1 MHTLHVDLG
10 QRSYPV
16 YIGRDL
22 FADGT
27 LLSNHVPGS
36 QLVLVS
42 NETVAPLYM
51 DRVRDALRDKKL
63 ITEVILPDGEQ
74 YKTMD
79 TLAGIFDRV
88 MADGHN
94 RSTTFVAVGGG
105 VVGDITGF
113 AAACYQRGVNFV
125 QIPTTLLAQ
134 VDSSVGG
141 KTAVNHPL
149 GKNMIGAFHQP
160 QAVLI
165 DINTLQTLPAREF
178 AAGLAEVIKY
188 GLIADSP
195 FYRWLQDNMPKIL
208 AREEAALA
216 EAIVKQVKLRG
227 PFRSLGEFVNR
238 RLTTD
243 PELARYGALQAALE
257 DPDVEIND
265 NYRSEEITANDL
277 RQVKHSANYKFQ
289 EAALGSR
296 YQGTP
301 AYISQADILTPIAP
315 IINARSDS
323 FLVRG
328 YGEARSADGQRIL
341 ARAWCEAVVQRIPDY
356 LDPVDEAFT
365 PRDELKSEAN
375 KLFGRRFIVKL
386 FRWIPAQEIEAPR
399 GTV

>member
-188 GLIADSP
+188 GLIGDSP
-195 FYRWLQDNMPKIL
+195 FYRWLQGNMPKIL

-216 EAIVKQVKLRG
+216 ETIERSCANKAQVVAADEREGGLRAILNLGHTFGHAIETAQGYGQWLHGEAVASGMLLALRSSAARGWIADADVAEFVKLLKSVDLPTDAPADMSAEVFLELMARDKKVIDG
-227 PFRSLGEFVNR
+227 RM
-238 RLTTD
+238 RLV
-243 PELARYGALQAALE
+243 LLKA
-257 DPDVEIND
+257 V
-265 NYRSEEITANDL
+265 
-277 RQVKHSANYKFQ
+277 
-289 EAALGSR
+289 
-296 YQGTP
+296 
-301 AYISQADILTPIAP
+301 
-315 IINARSDS
+315 
-323 FLVRG
+323 
-328 YGEARSADGQRIL
+328 GEACIVDDVSESELIELL
-341 ARAWCEAVVQRIPDY
+341 A
-356 LDPVDEAFT
+356 
-365 PRDELKSEAN
+365 
-375 KLFGRRFIVKL
+375 
-386 FRWIPAQEIEAPR
+386 
-399 GTV
+399 